1 MESFRSAGSL
11 FEISVTSGRE
21 LLDPAFGGSPA
32 VLSPADK
39 CPQDQQCL
47 LQREVIPK
55 NQQLLALRATGLF
68 TWWEWLME
76 GDKLASEAPRNH

>member
-1 MESFRSAGSL
+1 MEGFRPAGSL

-21 LLDPAFGGSPA
+21 LLNPAFGRCPE
-32 VLSPADK
+32 VLSPADEH
-39 CPQDQQCL
+39 PQDQQCL

-76 GDKLASEAPRNH
+76 GDKLAGEAPRNH